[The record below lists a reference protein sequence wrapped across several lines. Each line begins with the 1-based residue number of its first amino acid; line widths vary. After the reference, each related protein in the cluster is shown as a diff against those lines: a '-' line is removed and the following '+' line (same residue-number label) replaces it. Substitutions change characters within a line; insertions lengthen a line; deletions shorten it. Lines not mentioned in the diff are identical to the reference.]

1 MLSGAAATFIK
12 MSAAKPVVVTPAKAH
27 HQTNRLSAAAA
38 AAAALAAGACVRGML
53 LPFALLVA
61 TERSG
66 LRTLASRAA
75 SSLAFGALA
84 VGLSAART
92 LHAALL
98 GALVAALI
106 GLAGGIK
113 DDLALLTASTFIS
126 TLSYAALP
134 LAQAVSLSGIG
145 GGVVAG
151 HSAAEVAKRLGL
163 LSAVDAL
170 ASATGVQASFSG
182 LGAAIGAWGDGG
194 LPAVVLCTV
203 AAVVAVIGRAALGY
217 AAGDEKDGWLS
228 FSPSS
233 TPTTATTKPASA
245 SEIDASVTRLTMS
258 VFALAAA
265 VTVPATF
272 LQRSVE
278 ALPHAPTAVDRCL
291 DAALRLSVQA
301 IAAPWLIAQDETKE
315 KDGPLG
321 DLGGPKGVA
330 ILGCFVIAVG
340 AVIGKLFGG
349 PDGSMSAVLQ
359 RGTHHLMTSGLYL
372 TETAA
377 ATLVAL
383 AAGRPSALAISLV
396 SLHTLTTLGP
406 ALLPLVGTWVVGGGA
421 LASWAQLLLPV
432 MLVSLVPS
440 MS

>member
-12 MSAAKPVVVTPAKAH
+12 MSAAKPVVVTPPKPKLIIKPTASPPL
-27 HQTNRLSAAAA
+27 QPL
-38 AAAALAAGACVRGML
+38 AAALAAGACVRGML

-163 LSAVDAL
+163 LSAVDASPL
-170 ASATGVQASFSG
+170 PPASRRASA
-182 LGAAIGAWGDGG
+182 
-194 LPAVVLCTV
+194 
-203 AAVVAVIGRAALGY
+203 
-217 AAGDEKDGWLS
+217 
-228 FSPSS
+228 
-233 TPTTATTKPASA
+233 ASA
-245 SEIDASVTRLTMS
+245 RRLGRG
-258 VFALAAA
+258 
-265 VTVPATF
+265 VTVGCR
-272 LQRSVE
+272 RSCC
-278 ALPHAPTAVDRCL
+278 ARW
-291 DAALRLSVQA
+291 R
-301 IAAPWLIAQDETKE
+301 
-315 KDGPLG
+315 PLW
-321 DLGGPKGVA
+321 
-330 ILGCFVIAVG
+330 
-340 AVIGKLFGG
+340 
-349 PDGSMSAVLQ
+349 
-359 RGTHHLMTSGLYL
+359 R
-372 TETAA
+372 
-377 ATLVAL
+377 
-383 AAGRPSALAISLV
+383 
-396 SLHTLTTLGP
+396 
-406 ALLPLVGTWVVGGGA
+406 
-421 LASWAQLLLPV
+421 
-432 MLVSLVPS
+432 
-440 MS
+440 